1 MMTGKKNIIYLLFF
15 ILGFSFI
22 SQNSYSQ
29 DLSEEF
35 TKDKVSVKFHTSESG
50 GSKKLANLYIKKKG
64 WRQGY
69 NERDDGKGD
78 FFVSIGTSGI
88 QSDNSDDDFGDARQD
103 AYDVALLHAKKS
115 FIKYLGQRLSTQIAS
130 ERKQGKYATPPKIKS
145 EMEKFLDELD
155 TFPEGEKVRSL
166 INLELDKAL
175 KDAGYE
181 DPTTPEAIEE
191 AQKIIKKKDFQ
202 KTIEASAEHRLA
214 GFQTKKIFEDSDGKK
229 GSITVVGIWSEKLN
243 LLADALVTGGDSPT
257 GTPKQSLYD
266 QIPGTDDGELS
277 KWMFSYGASMTT
289 NENGLASLISYGHA
303 SPLFDDVDEWVDACD
318 QAILQAE
325 SFIVV
330 FASETATYK
339 ENLGKSRSTDIFEK
353 ESKVAEMKTNTKAV
367 KDYYKQLESSGSE
380 YLSGIFQLNSVELAY
395 SSGAIECVAAVG
407 WSTDS
412 SKSGQNMKK
421 IQKEAEKIENQTTET
436 TESTSD
442 SSSGTAYEG
451 ESDEASDDFQFF
463 FVLFFALNVHALDD
477 QVINEYKDARKDL
490 KINSFSETDNYYFF
504 KGVANFIDYED
515 EEEAEFIAEADAYEN
530 LEVIAFHLI
539 CWPDYISTE
548 IRIKILYEYL
558 KIKPLMTQNEGFT
571 ILKKKKNREKDFE
584 IIFFINKKGSKITF
598 PSTTNLGFVDLC

>member
-451 ESDEASDDFQFF
+451 ESDEASDDF
-463 FVLFFALNVHALDD
+463 
-477 QVINEYKDARKDL
+477 
-490 KINSFSETDNYYFF
+490 
-504 KGVANFIDYED
+504 
-515 EEEAEFIAEADAYEN
+515 
-530 LEVIAFHLI
+530 
-539 CWPDYISTE
+539 
-548 IRIKILYEYL
+548 
-558 KIKPLMTQNEGFT
+558 
-571 ILKKKKNREKDFE
+571 
-584 IIFFINKKGSKITF
+584 
-598 PSTTNLGFVDLC
+598 